1 LINQKKRDEIKSLY
15 KSRSALKAYN
25 EANKSTWRFEDKPYS
40 CREKQTRAQR
50 RRLTKKQMNLT
61 TLRHKKAALNFPQRV
76 YAVRA

>member
-40 CREKQTRAQR
+40 CRQNQTRAQR
-50 RRLTKKQMNLT
+50 RRLTKKQLNLT
-61 TLRHKKAALNFPQRV
+61 TLRQKKAAWNFPQRV